1 MDKAEFEKLKVDFQK
16 IDLSHAFSI
25 NVLNYLSTKSEKGI
39 FPPYVPFLGKLFDE
53 YGVLVYCTAQNI
65 PHNNSLVK
73 RYSDNFEK
81 LNCRLEYGDDFN
93 RHYGETDFD
102 ISDVDIAPFENG
114 VIPALIAVF
123 IMAKTGTKIPVEHIL
138 DYCGVTNYY
147 KFSLHTKARDINP
160 DGEISHF
167 NNQDQYKYWALND
180 ELVRQELCAIR
191 PKYVISFN
199 GYKLRMLASYSMEF
213 DYTLYSVNDPSWIL
227 QGASGKLK
235 SDGDWGLEFQNLD
248 KDDLEF
254 IDSYTQI
261 LKGKYEGKAE
271 SVKAYLAH
279 YYNIFKQKIGWY
291 E

>member
-1 MDKAEFEKLKVDFQK
+1 MDKAEFEKLKDEFRK
-16 IDLSHAFSI
+16 MDLSAAFSRE
-25 NVLNYLSTKSEKGI
+25 VLNYLSTKSEKGA

-102 ISDVDIAPFENG
+102 ISDVDIAPFGNG

-123 IMAKTGTKIPVEHIL
+123 IMAKTGTKIPAEHIL

-147 KFSLHTKARDINP
+147 KFSLHTEARDINP
-160 DGEISHF
+160 DGKISHF

-180 ELVRQELCAIR
+180 KLVRQELGAIS

-199 GYKLRMLASYSMEF
+199 GYKLRMLASYSIEF
-213 DYTLYSVNDPSWIL
+213 GYTLYSVNDPSWIL
-227 QGASGKLK
+227 RGASGKLNT
-235 SDGDWGLEFQNLD
+235 DGEWGIEYQKLDENVAEFISSYTRIL
-248 KDDLEF
+248 KDD
-254 IDSYTQI
+254 Y
-261 LKGKYEGKAE
+261 KGKVDG
-271 SVKAYLAH
+271 VKAYLAH
-279 YYNIFKQKIGWY
+279 YYNIFKQEG
-291 E
+291 